1 MLKIEADDAPLF
13 TQIDPILKSHALV
26 PAAYEQRDQML
37 ILRLQE
43 SAIASLVSNELR
55 SSLISKLEAL
65 DLRYIA
71 LDLTPLR
78 T

>member
-1 MLKIEADDAPLF
+1 
-13 TQIDPILKSHALV
+13 
-26 PAAYEQRDQML
+26 ML

-43 SAIASLVSNELR
+43 SAIASLVSSKLR

-78 T
+78 I